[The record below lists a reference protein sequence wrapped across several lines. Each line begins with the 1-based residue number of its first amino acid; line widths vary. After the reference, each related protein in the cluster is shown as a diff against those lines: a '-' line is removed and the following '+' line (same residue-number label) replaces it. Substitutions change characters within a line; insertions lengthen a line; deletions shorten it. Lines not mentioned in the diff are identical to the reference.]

1 MPLTKPIPEVINKMI
16 PAEEQNNEVVKSLA
30 DSIRYKLVH
39 PAEEKFQNINTRLK
53 RQDSKV
59 LGLLVW
65 NGLITIALGIVF
77 WQM

>member
-1 MPLTKPIPEVINKMI
+1 MI

-39 PAEEKFQNINTRLK
+39 PAEEKFQKINARLK